1 MKNILARGG
10 IEFLAVFLGIALSLW
25 VDEYQKTNDAR
36 ELNRQIL
43 HRLYDNLQADS
54 IDGVWNINAHKT
66 VIRGSKK
73 VSLWCDNE
81 QPSLDSI
88 DIFIS
93 SLGIVTIFIN
103 NMEEYNALKS
113 SGRME
118 LIKNERLVK
127 ALHDYYTKVAWV
139 KSADELAEKYVFG
152 EFIPFMSNYSND
164 FVMDPSKN
172 IYDNSYAVFHLTNN
186 PPKDKLSYHAGV
198 INTAST
204 LNHSIYVNLVKRV
217 SEIRRMIRK
226 ELKQ

>member
-1 MKNILARGG
+1 MKIFPAIDLKENKC
-10 IEFLAVFLGIALSLW
+10 V
-25 VDEYQKTNDAR
+25 
-36 ELNRQIL
+36 
-43 HRLYDNLQADS
+43 RLTKGDDNTSFVYNERPVEDVIPDNLQ
-54 IDGVWNINAHKT
+54 IFPHGMVNPT
-66 VIRGSKK
+66 VA
-73 VSLWCDNE
+73 
-81 QPSLDSI
+81 
-88 DIFIS
+88 
-93 SLGIVTIFIN
+93 

-164 FVMDPSKN
+164 FVTDSSKN
-172 IYDNSYAVFHLTNN
+172 IYDNSYAVFHLINN